1 VDEDFF
7 ETYGYPPCYENGRM
21 YDMPEITIEQVYREI
36 QQLKTVLLGVPGTDD
51 MGLYGQVKDMV
62 KLQKEINGTVR
73 STGSW
78 TPCFSFNWKCNRRTA
93 RTLVIPLR
101 TYRMDFKPFYIRL

>member
-73 STGSW
+73 STATWCKALKWVVGLLALALIGSV
-78 TPCFSFNWKCNRRTA
+78 TA
-93 RTLVIPLR
+93 GQLGLW
-101 TYRMDFKPFYIRL
+101 